1 MTMMCGSVLSATAAV
16 PRQTIARE
24 TARTV
29 TPANIRNVS
38 GREEEKA
45 GGSIAAKPAP
55 PGPIASVLGALPRL
69 KRIVESLDSV
79 ALADLEASLEWYGVR
94 GGTVLFRQ
102 AEPAH
107 DAFVLVAGRL
117 GVFLDAGTGMRLIAQ
132 IGPGELVGEMAL
144 ISAEPRSATVV
155 ALRDS
160 ELVRIPRA
168 AADRLMT
175 SSPQLMLYVIR
186 LLANRLQGWH
196 RPPLQQAT
204 RTIAIV
210 PLDDQVLDP
219 GVGTGL
225 YREFSSLSPHVGL
238 LDNGCSAWTT
248 EALAR
253 IEQRH
258 DLVLYV
264 ADRRS
269 SPWSN
274 RCLRQ
279 ADRVVFVA
287 NAEFAPDAE
296 ANRQIDDVG
305 RLHRPADLML
315 VNRADAVEPQGA
327 TQWLGRFSPDRIV
340 HVRRGN
346 AADYARMARL
356 TTGRA
361 VGLVLSGGG
370 ARGFAHVGAIRAL
383 EKAGIPI
390 DLIGGTSIGAIVGC
404 AAALGLDSA
413 GIEQRVRH
421 GFIENK
427 PLSDYTLPLVS
438 LARGRRM
445 SRLMREHCGTST
457 IENMW
462 RNFFCVSSNL
472 SSGKMVV
479 HQQGLAWQ
487 ALRAST
493 SIPGI
498 VPPFIDQGQVLVDG
512 GIMNNFPSDVMSSL
526 ARGRIVG
533 VDVAAG
539 TAFLSETDN
548 LEDKSLLWMLRNRRA
563 AFPGIVSLLVRSGT
577 VNSDTQHVASRSQVD
592 VLVQPQL
599 DGIDRFSFDSLDAA
613 IEDGYRATMEAIER
627 LETPLV

>member
-1 MTMMCGSVLSATAAV
+1 MAV
-16 PRQTIARE
+16 PAN
-24 TARTV
+24 ART
-29 TPANIRNVS
+29 VS
-38 GREEEKA
+38 GREHEKA
-45 GGSIAAKPAP
+45 GGPIAAKSASL
-55 PGPIASVLGALPRL
+55 GPIAGVLRALPRL

-79 ALADLEASLEWYGVR
+79 ALADLEASLDWYGVS
-94 GGTVLFRQ
+94 GGTILFRQ
-102 AEPAH
+102 ADPAH
-107 DAFVLVAGRL
+107 DAFILVAGRL
-117 GVFLDAGTGMRLIAQ
+117 GVFLDSGTGMHLIAQ
-132 IGPGELVGEMAL
+132 IGPGELVGDMAL

-168 AADRLMT
+168 SADRLMA

-186 LLANRLQGWH
+186 LLASRLQNTH

-204 RTIAIV
+204 KTVAIV
-210 PLDDQVLDP
+210 PLDDQGLDP
-219 GVGTGL
+219 GFGARL
-225 YREFSSLSPHVGL
+225 HREFSSLSARVGL
-238 LDNGCSAWTT
+238 VDSGCSNLTT
-248 EALAR
+248 ESLAR
-253 IEQRH
+253 IEEQH
-258 DLVLYV
+258 HLVLYV
-264 ADRRS
+264 ADRRCS
-269 SPWSN
+269 SWSG

-287 NAEFAPDAE
+287 NAGFEPDA
-296 ANRQIDDVG
+296 AADRQIDDVR
-305 RLHRPADLML
+305 RLHRTADLML
-315 VNRADAVEPQGA
+315 VNRAEAVEPQGA
-327 TQWLGRFSPDRIV
+327 TRWLGRFSPDRIV
-340 HVRRGN
+340 HVRRGH
-346 AADYARMARL
+346 AADYARVARL

-413 GIEQRVRH
+413 AIERRVRH

-445 SRLMREHCGTST
+445 SRLMREHCGTNT

-462 RNFFCVSSNL
+462 KSFFCVSSNL
-472 SSGKMVV
+472 STGKMVV

-498 VPPFIDQGQVLVDG
+498 VPPFIEKGEVLVDG

-539 TAFLSETDN
+539 TTFLAETDN
-548 LEDKSLLWMLRNRRA
+548 LEDKSLLWLLRNRRA

-577 VNSDTQHVASRSQVD
+577 VNSDTQHVQSRSQVD

-599 DGIDRFSFDSLDAA
+599 DGIDTFSFNALDAA
-613 IEDGYRATMEAIER
+613 IEHGYRATMEAIER